1 MPRLK
6 TETLLLFDDYMEH
19 HPEHRENFDGGV
31 AYDMLPSIETYFKC
45 NIEIWDEIFK
55 DDNTCE

>member
-19 HPEHRENFDGGV
+19 HPEHRENFAGV

-45 NIEIWDEIFK
+45 NIEIYDEIFK